1 MEFTFWENKSI
12 QLPKGPLWGSLG
24 FLGGVAVLAI
34 LGTIAGGLVEKKV
47 VKSNAPTLQEL
58 EAWEKTIASKD
69 VAKIDELLAKEGS
82 RIGADLSKWAL
93 VSKWQNDVLMDLYQ
107 SDLLINIKGQ
117 LEALKKQIEAEKAK
131 AAAAAAGGEAKAPA
145 PAKP

>member
-24 FLGGVAVLAI
+24 FLAGVALLAV
-34 LGTIAGGLVEKKV
+34 LGTIAGGLVEKKE
-47 VKSNAPTLQEL
+47 VKSNAPTLPEL
-58 EAWEKTIASKD
+58 EAWQKTVSSKD
-69 VAKIDELLAKEGS
+69 VAKIDELLAKEGN

-93 VSKWQNDVLMDLYQ
+93 VSKWQSDVLMDLYQ
-107 SDLLINIKGQ
+107 GDLLINLNGQ
-117 LEALKKQIEAEKAK
+117 IEALKKQIEAQKAK
-131 AAAAAAGGEAKAPA
+131 EAGGGETKAAP